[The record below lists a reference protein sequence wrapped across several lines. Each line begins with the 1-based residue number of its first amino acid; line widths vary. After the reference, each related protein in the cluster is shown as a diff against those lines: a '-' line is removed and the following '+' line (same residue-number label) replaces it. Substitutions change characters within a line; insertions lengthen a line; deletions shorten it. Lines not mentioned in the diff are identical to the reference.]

1 MTAPQ
6 IPKALQFAPP
16 PQGNPQTWDYAVA
29 EGLKF
34 PERFVQKAKE
44 VAQMRV
50 QNGQLQEKLGYFVRN
65 LIAVVDNCEE
75 ALAAADV
82 AKPSAASPSEPEA
95 TDEGN
100 SADAS
105 DAQSPPTAPDQLSD
119 PQQLALAS
127 LASVH
132 RSVISLLENMGV
144 VQVDLMGKNYEN
156 VTFEGTPIPGPGS
169 SAGRR
174 DPQVARGGCGAAALG
189 AARRRQGKDRA
200 LRQSLLL
207 AYQKLPIWELKV
219 CRN

>member
-75 ALAAADV
+75 ALAAAGV
-82 AKPSAASPSEPEA
+82 AKPSAASPSEP
-95 TDEGN
+95 
-100 SADAS
+100 DAVGDGSS
-105 DAQSPPTAPDQLSD
+105 DAQSPPTSPDQLSD

-132 RSVISLLENMGV
+132 RSVTSLLENLGV
-144 VQVDLMGKNYEN
+144 VQVELLGKNYEN
-156 VTFEGTPIPGPGS
+156 VTYEGTAIP
-169 SAGRR
+169 
-174 DPQVARGGCGAAALG
+174 DPFEVLEVRQEGAT
-189 AARRRQGKDRA
+189 R
-200 LRQSLLL
+200 
-207 AYQKLPIWELKV
+207 KLPVVEVVRPLWVQHAGGKVKIVRSGKV
-219 CRN
+219 CC